1 MKGHDDVRKKFI
13 GFGLAGA
20 LLLTGCG
27 GSAESSNEGGSEGS
41 TIVVYTNSNSDGK
54 GEWLEAEATEAG
66 FDLEIVGLG
75 GGDLTNRIIAE
86 GGNPVADVVF
96 GLNNMYFEQL
106 KAEDL
111 LEPYTPEWAGEVEE
125 GLGDG
130 ETFWPLVKQGI
141 VLAYNTAAVPE
152 AEAPSD
158 WTDLW
163 TDEQYKGRYE
173 SVSTLAG
180 ATQQIIMA
188 SILTRYLDEDGDLG
202 VSDEGWEQVRGY
214 FENGSKAVEGEDLF
228 ARMASGSVDMGQMT
242 ISGIPARE
250 TQYGITAGVMAPE
263 VGVPYAVEQVGII
276 KGTDQQD
283 EVERFINWFGSG
295 ETQGAFAA
303 EFASLPANEEALEM
317 TDPEVIDAYAA
328 IPPQEM
334 DWEFIRDNISA
345 WVEKIELEYMP

>member
-1 MKGHDDVRKKFI
+1 MRKKFI
-13 GFGLAGA
+13 GAGLAAA

-27 GSAESSNEGGSEGS
+27 DSSAGSSNEGGSEGA
-41 TIVVYTNSNSDGK
+41 TLVVYTNSDSDGK
-54 GEWLEAEATEAG
+54 GDWLKEQATAAG
-66 FDLEIVGLG
+66 FNLEIVGLG

-96 GLNNMYFEQL
+96 GLNNMYFEQI

-111 LEPYTPEWAGEVEE
+111 LEPYTPEWSGDVDE

-130 ETFWPLVKQGI
+130 ETFWPIVQQGI

-152 AEAPSD
+152 ADAPED

-188 SILTRYLDEDGDLG
+188 SILTRYPDESGDLG
-202 VSDEGWEQVRGY
+202 ISDEGWEQVRGY

-228 ARMASGSVDMGQMT
+228 ARMAAGTVDMGQMT
-242 ISGIPARE
+242 ISGLPARE
-250 TQYGITAGVMAPE
+250 AQYGIDAGVMAPE

-276 KGTDQQD
+276 KGTDTQT
-283 EVERFINWFGSG
+283 EAERFIDWFGSG

-303 EFASLPANEEALEM
+303 EFASLPANQKALEM
-317 TDPEVIDAYAA
+317 TDPEVLEAYEA

-334 DWEFIRDNISA
+334 DWLFVRDNISA

>member
-1 MKGHDDVRKKFI
+1 MRNKLI
-13 GFGLAGA
+13 GAGLAA
-20 LLLTGCG
+20 TLLLTACG
-27 GSAESSNEGGSEGS
+27 GSTESSNEGSSEGA
-41 TIVVYTNSNSDGK
+41 TLVVYTNSNSDGK
-54 GEWLEAEATEAG
+54 GEWLEAQAEQAG

-96 GLNNMYFEQL
+96 GLNNMYFEQI

-111 LEPYTPEWAGEVEE
+111 LEPYTPEWSADVDES
-125 GLGDG
+125 LGDG
-130 ETFWPLVKQGI
+130 ETFWPIVQQGI

-152 AEAPSD
+152 AEAPAD

-163 TDEQYKGRYE
+163 TDDRFKGRYE

-180 ATQQIIMA
+180 ATQQIVMA
-188 SILTRYLDEDGDLG
+188 SILTRYRDDSGDLG
-202 VSDEGWEQVRGY
+202 ISDEGWEQVRGY

-228 ARMASGSVDMGQMT
+228 ARMAAGSVDMGQMT

-250 TQYGITAGVMAPE
+250 EQYGVTAGVMAPE
-263 VGVPYAVEQVGII
+263 GGVPYAVEQVGII
-276 KGTDQQD
+276 KGTDKKE

-295 ETQGAFAA
+295 EVQGDFAA
-303 EFASLPANEEALEM
+303 EFASLPANQKALEK
-317 TDPEVIDAYAA
+317 TDPEVLTSYEA
-328 IPPQEM
+328 IPPQEL
-334 DWEFIRDNISA
+334 DWLFIRDNISQ

>member
-1 MKGHDDVRKKFI
+1 MRRQFI
-13 GFGLAGA
+13 GAGLAAA

-27 GSAESSNEGGSEGS
+27 GSTDSSNEGGSEGA
-41 TIVVYTNSNSDGK
+41 TLVIYTNSNSDGK
-54 GEWLEAEATEAG
+54 GDWLEAQATDAG
-66 FDLEIVGLG
+66 FNIEIVGLG

-86 GGNPVADVVF
+86 GGNPVADLVF
-96 GLNNMYFEQL
+96 GLNNMYFEQI

-111 LEPYTPEWAGEVEE
+111 LEPYTPEWSGDVDES
-125 GLGDG
+125 LGDG
-130 ETFWPLVKQGI
+130 ETFWPLVQQGI
-141 VLAYNTAAVPE
+141 VLAYNTDAI
-152 AEAPSD
+152 AEGDAPSD

-188 SILTRYLDEDGDLG
+188 SILTRYQDESGDLG
-202 VSDEGWEQVRGY
+202 ISDEGWEQVQGY

-228 ARMASGSVDMGQMT
+228 ARMAAGTVDMGQMT

-250 TQYGITAGVMAPE
+250 AQYGVTAGVMEPE
-263 VGVPYAVEQVGII
+263 IGVPYAVEQVGII
-276 KGTDQQD
+276 KGTDKQD

-303 EFASLPANEEALEM
+303 EFASLPANQKALEM
-317 TDPEVIDAYAA
+317 TDPEVLAAYES
-328 IPPQEM
+328 IPPQEL
-334 DWEFIRDNISA
+334 DWLFIRDNISQ